1 MAFNFVFDRE
11 ENGRPYPNLAPSMDA
26 SNGYHGMGDTYPWI
40 IPCRLIYYCHDHNYP
55 IGISYIDQPI
65 PTNSY
70 YPVGI
75 GWFDFSIDYFA
86 LMSDQVRELLK
97 EHQLRVLFYY
107 HEGDNPAH
115 EKARLDSLC
124 AEHNL
129 PTNCYVFVSGN
140 TACRQLNNFVYFPD
154 HELFYWRNGVVWN
167 DQPQPGCLAHANP
180 RSKQFTMLSRIH
192 KWPRATIVSYFHKQG
207 LLDRSYWSYNT
218 VDINDQFA
226 DNPIRIHDFPGL
238 EEYARE
244 FLAHAPYACD
254 TLTAEEHN
262 SHWVLDRKLFEDSY
276 CNLVLETFFDA
287 DGSGGAFIS
296 EKTFKAIRH
305 AQPFVIF
312 GTANTLTTLKELGYR
327 TYDDYIDNAYDKE
340 LDNTERFVRLISTV
354 NKLSKI
360 DLHTWYVNL
369 IDDIEYNQQL
379 FCSSTAKYARLDQLA
394 TDLNAI

>member
-1 MAFNFVFDRE
+1 MAFNFVFDRSE
-11 ENGRPYPNLAPSMDA
+11 HGRPYPNLAPPMDA

-40 IPCRLIYYCHDHNYP
+40 IPCRLLYYCYDHRYP
-55 IGISYIDQPI
+55 IGISYIDQAI
-65 PTNSY
+65 PANSY

-86 LMSDQVRELLK
+86 LMSATVRALLK
-97 EHQLRVLFYY
+97 ENKLQVLFYY
-107 HEGDNPAH
+107 HEGDNPVH
-115 EKARLDSLC
+115 EKNRLDALC

-129 PTNCYVFVSGN
+129 PLNCYVFVSGN
-140 TACRQLNNFVYFPD
+140 TACQQLDNFVYFPD

-167 DQPQPGCLAHANP
+167 DRPQPGCTAHTRP
-180 RSKQFTMLSRIH
+180 RSREFTMLSRIH
-192 KWPRATIVSYFHKQG
+192 KWSRATIVSYFHKQG
-207 LLDRSYWSYNT
+207 LLNRSYWSYNT
-218 VDINDQFA
+218 IDIGDQFE

-254 TLTAEEHN
+254 TLSADDHN
-262 SHWVLDRKLFEDSY
+262 SHWVLDPKLFEDSY

-312 GTANTLTTLKELGYR
+312 GTANTLATLRELGYR

-340 LDNTERFVRLISTV
+340 MDNTERFVKLISTV
-354 NKLSKI
+354 NKLSKQ
-360 DLHTWYVNL
+360 DLHTWYVSL
-369 IDDIEYNQQL
+369 LDDIKYNQEL
-379 FCSSTAKYARLDQLA
+379 FCSSAAKYQRLDQLA